1 MPGNER
7 YKFSRKLLNNESNN
21 NILALKEVTLEFC
34 GNPKRK
40 LVVDTQGA
48 GFQEIVSSCPGS
60 D

>member
-1 MPGNER
+1 MQILEEN
-7 YKFSRKLLNNESNN
+7 KFNN
-21 NILALKEVTLEFC
+21 NILALKEVIFKFC